1 MEFSRRTL
9 LHGFGTALS
18 LPWLESLSAS
28 VNRGRDSEKPP
39 IRLGFVYL
47 PNGMNMAK
55 WKPFGKGDG
64 NFKTPEIFKPVEN
77 FKDKTTII
85 SGLTLSGA
93 MAHGD
98 GPGDHARSVASFLTG
113 AHPKKTKGANIRNG
127 ISVDQVAASQIGH
140 LTRFRSLELGTESS
154 AKAGRCDS
162 GYSCA
167 YTSNISWRTPNSPMA
182 KEMNPAAVFQRLFG
196 SADEFENKFAQQKRA
211 ARRKSILD
219 FVRADSQQVKQK
231 LSKHDQRKFEEYLFS
246 VRDIE
251 KRIAKIDKLEEPEFD
266 ISDFQRPLGV
276 PASYGEHVKLM
287 LDMMVLAFQ
296 TDSTRVISFMFA
308 NAGSNRSYTELG
320 IQDGHHDISHHGN
333 SFAKTKKIG
342 EINVYHMSLFSHLL
356 ERLEN
361 IEEGNGTLLDNCII
375 LYGSGIS
382 DGDRHDHRNLPIAL
396 FGGGGGTIDPG
407 RHIRVYA
414 GTPLTNLYCSLL
426 DRVGAKVDS
435 FSDSSGRIDQLNS

>member
-1 MEFSRRTL
+1 
-9 LHGFGTALS
+9 
-18 LPWLESLSAS
+18 
-28 VNRGRDSEKPP
+28 
-39 IRLGFVYL
+39 
-47 PNGMNMAK
+47 
-55 WKPFGKGDG
+55 
-64 NFKTPEIFKPVEN
+64 
-77 FKDKTTII
+77 
-85 SGLTLSGA
+85 
-93 MAHGD
+93 
-98 GPGDHARSVASFLTG
+98 
-113 AHPKKTKGANIRNG
+113 
-127 ISVDQVAASQIGH
+127 
-140 LTRFRSLELGTESS
+140 
-154 AKAGRCDS
+154 
-162 GYSCA
+162 
-167 YTSNISWRTPNSPMA
+167 
-182 KEMNPAAVFQRLFG
+182 MNPAAVFQRLFG